1 MSKIKLAREVLSHN
15 PSCNKL
21 LLCRTLYVARSLLY
35 YQSKMEVKDVSLK
48 SEMQS
53 LHKVHPWYGHR
64 RLAWSMGIC
73 FEKTRRLMKKFSIEA
88 KVRIRRKFTKSADEG
103 LPDTKI
109 PNLTKDI
116 CPIRANVIW
125 RTDFTHIIY
134 HSTHLYLATVID
146 AYTREIIGYSIS
158 FVHTK
163 EFALEAIKMALT
175 STQSIPQIFH
185 SDQ

>member
-1 MSKIKLAREVLSHN
+1 
-15 PSCNKL
+15 
-21 LLCRTLYVARSLLY
+21 
-35 YQSKMEVKDVSLK
+35 MEVKDVSLK

-146 AYTREIIGYSIS
+146 AYTREISGYSIS